1 MLAAVQPVTRT
12 SECSKRPEAR
22 SPFHSGGGVWGPR
35 GSRTRSGSVTAQPS
49 TRAPAGQGLARRIEF
64 DQYAHV
70 CSGEAKEYRL
80 ELYDTSRAD
89 RDGKSVPAY
98 RFFYRGRLVFSGA
111 DFHGSPLH
119 AVDADATVAG
129 LLAFLSLKPGDTDP
143 DYFQGDTPE
152 QLAFAR
158 TEGENL
164 SLYVEE
170 LERR

>member
-1 MLAAVQPVTRT
+1 MTTERDEGTEAPVAAVLRGDPGAADRLRAFLSGHALDPTPLRQRAEAELAATRD
-12 SECSKRPEAR
+12 ELE
-22 SPFHSGGGVWGPR
+22 G
-35 GSRTRSGSVTAQPS
+35 
-49 TRAPAGQGLARRIEF
+49 
-64 DQYAHV
+64 
-70 CSGEAKEYRL
+70 YRL
-80 ELYDTSRAD
+80 ELYDTLTTD
-89 RDGKSVPAY
+89 RYGKSVLAY
-98 RFFYRGRLVFSGA
+98 RFFHRGRLLFAGA

-143 DYFQGDTPE
+143 EYFEDYTPE

-158 TEGENL
+158 AEGENL